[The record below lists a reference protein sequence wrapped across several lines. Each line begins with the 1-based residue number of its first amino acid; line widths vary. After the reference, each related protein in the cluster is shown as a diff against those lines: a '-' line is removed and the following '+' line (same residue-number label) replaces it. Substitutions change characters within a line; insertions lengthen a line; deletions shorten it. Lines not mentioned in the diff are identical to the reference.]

1 MATQVN
7 VSRAT
12 TVPGGFS
19 PSATRSVFTSRLT
32 SESRLPSVAPTVRT
46 SEAWGTVRI
55 VVKEDDTLE
64 YLATIYNPRG
74 ETFSSAYLRRG
85 GEGEGGEIIATLF
98 TDVAL
103 RSPYIQ
109 VRGTISV
116 SRESKAEALAE
127 ELRERPRA
135 FAVSVH
141 TPGAVTVGAIRGIVE

>member
-12 TVPGGFS
+12 PGLGSHS

-32 SESRLPSVAPTVRT
+32 SESTLASLAPAARM

-74 ETFSSAYLRRG
+74 ETFSRAYLRRG
-85 GEGEGGEIIATLF
+85 GAGEGGEIMATLF

-103 RSPYIQ
+103 RNPYIQ

-116 SRESKAEALAE
+116 SRELTAEELAE
-127 ELRERPRA
+127 ELREHPRA

-141 TPGAVTVGAIRGIVE
+141 TPGAVTAGAIRGIVE